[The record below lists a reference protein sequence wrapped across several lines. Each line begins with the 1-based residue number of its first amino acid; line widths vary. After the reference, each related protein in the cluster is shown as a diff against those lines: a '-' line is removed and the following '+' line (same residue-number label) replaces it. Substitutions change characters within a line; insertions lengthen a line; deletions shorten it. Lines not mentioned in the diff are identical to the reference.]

1 MEKLFMKNLLT
12 ILITTIILGIT
23 FIGCKKDEGPTATG
37 PITVNGFV
45 KDYYGQPVSGAA
57 VIITGKTPVTTTA
70 SGTFSIPNVTIPY
83 DISLIVSSTKT
94 AVVYKGLSRSDPKL
108 WYLGPGTSVVYY
120 NASISGTVP
129 AASGK
134 ITRVIFVS
142 GTNYSYTTAD
152 QTAGTYSLNISWREA
167 IDSLAGKI
175 YVLRYTTNTSGLPID
190 YDAYGSKVLTVKNG
204 VTHSNQNFSVSDLSN
219 PSETTMSGTIVRP
232 TDYTLSYRTLNIQLD
247 GALIYI
253 AQEYTSPVPDNF
265 SYIVPS
271 VAGITFAVTV
281 HASKTSTP
289 NNPSSYFRKT
299 GIAPGSSGVNIKLE
313 TAPHLALPLHNSTN
327 VDTLTDFTW
336 SQGGGEG
343 INLVEFYSG
352 VSTNPTYYIFTM
364 GSSLRLPNFSALALG
379 LPANTAYMWRVYRY
393 LPVNSIDNAASD
405 TFRNLLMFGTTDY
418 GSSNS
423 ERFNF
428 TTKP

>member
-1 MEKLFMKNLLT
+1 MKNILT
-12 ILITTIILGIT
+12 ILISTIILGVI
-23 FIGCKKDEGPTATG
+23 FFGCKKDEETIAVG

-57 VIITGKTPVTTTA
+57 VIITGKTPVTTSA
-70 SGTFSIPNVTIPY
+70 SGTFSIPNVSTPY
-83 DISLIVSSTKT
+83 DISLIVSSSKT

-108 WYLGPGTSVVYY
+108 FYLGIGTSVVYNY
-120 NASISGTVP
+120 VTISGTVP

-142 GTNYSYTTAD
+142 GSNYNYTNADPTTGNYSF
-152 QTAGTYSLNISWREA
+152 GTSW
-167 IDSLAGKI
+167 IGTVDSLAGKI
-175 YVLRYTTNTSGLPID
+175 YVLRYTTNPSGLPID
-190 YDAYGSKVLTVKNG
+190 YDAYSTKTLTIKNG
-204 VTHSNQNFSVSDLSN
+204 MTYSNQNFSVSDLSN
-219 PSETTMSGTIVRP
+219 PSETTMSGTIVRS
-232 TDYTLSYRTLNIQLD
+232 TDYTLSNRTLYIKFD
-247 GALIYI
+247 GALIYL

-271 VAGITFAVTV
+271 LTGVTLAVSAG
-281 HASKTSTP
+281 ASKISTP
-289 NNPSSYFRKT
+289 NNQSSYFRKT

-313 TAPHLALPLHNSTN
+313 TAPRLALPLHNSTN

-336 SQGGGEG
+336 SQGSGEG
-343 INLVEFYSG
+343 VNLVEFYSG
-352 VSTNPTYYIFTM
+352 LSTNPTYYIFTM
-364 GSSLRLPNFSALALG
+364 GPSLRIPNFSALALG
-379 LPANTAYMWRVYRY
+379 LPANTNYQWRVYRY

-405 TFRNLLMFGTTDY
+405 TFRNLLMFGTSDY